1 MTRPSRT
8 PNMTINPAPKR
19 RSAPHPI
26 NDIDERLAFEPV
38 AMMLGN
44 RSRRATRPN
53 ADCCGA
59 LGQLAETH
67 PINPPVNHDLSM
79 LAIADIATENTG
91 ATFPQDRHAGLPDR
105 ADLGGG

>member
-1 MTRPSRT
+1 LSFVTAALLGYC

-44 RSRRATRPN
+44 RYSPRNPSKRRLLRGTRP
-53 ADCCGA
+53 
-59 LGQLAETH
+59 
-67 PINPPVNHDLSM
+67 V
-79 LAIADIATENTG
+79 
-91 ATFPQDRHAGLPDR
+91 R
-105 ADLGGG
+105 